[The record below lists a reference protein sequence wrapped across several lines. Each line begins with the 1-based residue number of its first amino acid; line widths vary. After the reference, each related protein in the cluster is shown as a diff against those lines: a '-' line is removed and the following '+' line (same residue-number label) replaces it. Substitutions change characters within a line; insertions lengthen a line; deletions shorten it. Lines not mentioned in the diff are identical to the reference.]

1 MHRGCMTT
9 LATRSNGA
17 GSAVCAV
24 APRPEA
30 SERTTM
36 NGATLLIACSSRRA
50 ELALERQLAYPL
62 ARRRE
67 DRVRQCWCR
76 NCGAWLADPAG
87 CLKVPH
93 QMHFDRRA
101 LIDPQHAN
109 VVEVGLLHPAVLQGH
124 LAPQRAADSEDDPAF
139 DLRFHDVRVHHGATI
154 DRADDPVHA
163 HLTRL
168 RDGNLG
174 DLRSEEHTS
183 ELQSQSNLVC
193 RLLLEKKKKLTKS
206 TKKQK
211 TPSKTQLK

>member
-9 LATRSNGA
+9 LATGSNGA

-30 SERTTM
+30 SERTRM

-50 ELALERQLAYPL
+50 ELALERQLAYPP

-76 NCGAWLADPAG
+76 NRGAWLAYPAR
-87 CLKVPH
+87 CLRVPH
-93 QMHFDRRA
+93 QMHFDRRR

-124 LAPQRAADSEDDPAF
+124 LAPQR
-139 DLRFHDVRVHHGATI
+139 
-154 DRADDPVHA
+154 
-163 HLTRL
+163 
-168 RDGNLG
+168 
-174 DLRSEEHTS
+174 SEEHTS
-183 ELQSQSNLVC
+183 ELQPRLHLVC
-193 RLLLEKKKKLTKS
+193 RLLLEKKNTINVSSHSPSSSATKHAS
-206 TKKQK
+206 PLLALVPTLPI
-211 TPSKTQLK
+211 TPTAERIRASGTSSNN

>member
-87 CLKVPH
+87 GLKVPH

-109 VVEVGLLHPAVLQGH
+109 VVEVGLLHPAVL
-124 LAPQRAADSEDDPAF
+124 
-139 DLRFHDVRVHHGATI
+139 
-154 DRADDPVHA
+154 
-163 HLTRL
+163 
-168 RDGNLG
+168 
-174 DLRSEEHTS
+174 RSEEHTS

-193 RLLLEKKKKLTKS
+193 RLLLEKKK
-206 TKKQK
+206 
-211 TPSKTQLK
+211 

>member
-9 LATRSNGA
+9 LAIGSNGA

-24 APRPEA
+24 ALRPEA

-76 NCGAWLADPAG
+76 NRGAWLAYPAR
-87 CLKVPH
+87 CLRVPH
-93 QMHFDRRA
+93 QMHFDRRR

-124 LAPQRAADSEDDPAF
+124 LAPQRAADSED
-139 DLRFHDVRVHHGATI
+139 
-154 DRADDPVHA
+154 
-163 HLTRL
+163 
-168 RDGNLG
+168 
-174 DLRSEEHTS
+174 RSEERRVGK
-183 ELQSQSNLVC
+183 EC
-193 RLLLEKKKKLTKS
+193 RS
-206 TKKQK
+206 RWS
-211 TPSKTQLK
+211 PYH

>member
-9 LATRSNGA
+9 LATGSNGA

-76 NCGAWLADPAG
+76 NRGAWLAYPAR
-87 CLKVPH
+87 CLRVPH
-93 QMHFDRRA
+93 QMHFDRR
-101 LIDPQHAN
+101 
-109 VVEVGLLHPAVLQGH
+109 
-124 LAPQRAADSEDDPAF
+124 
-139 DLRFHDVRVHHGATI
+139 
-154 DRADDPVHA
+154 
-163 HLTRL
+163 
-168 RDGNLG
+168 
-174 DLRSEEHTS
+174 RSEEHTS
-183 ELQSQSNLVC
+183 ELQSRSDLVC
-193 RLLLEKKKKLTKS
+193 RLLLEKKKNPLISVAPLPLLTFPLPFPRLS
-206 TKKQK
+206 FSLSVSRSVPAPRSCSLRGYTVACACLHSVYLQ
-211 TPSKTQLK
+211 TAVL